1 VSLLRDRDFL
11 RFFGAQAI
19 SMFGDRMVAVAL
31 AFAVIQQNGS
41 PTEVGVVLAM
51 RALPLIACLLIGGV
65 VADRTSRRTVL
76 VVADLVRLVSQGS
89 LAAWLILGR
98 PSVLAIG
105 LLAGAT
111 GAGSGF
117 AAPATTGLLPE
128 VVGPERLAEANGLRA
143 TAFSGG
149 ELLGPLLSGVLVAT
163 AGPGWALGIDALTFG
178 ASAALLIGLRGVA
191 GAAGRAAAEPFL
203 TELRQ
208 GWDAFR
214 ARRWVWT
221 FVVYASVSNLLFGAY
236 KVLGPVVA
244 HRSLGGAATWGLL
257 VSAMGAG
264 TIVGGI
270 LTLRMRPRRP
280 MLVVAATC
288 PSFAAPLAGLA
299 ATRLVP
305 VIAFGALLA
314 GLGLMLGN
322 TLWETTLQRHVPSES
337 LSRVSS
343 YDWFGSLALDPIG
356 LAIWGPIAGVI
367 GIDASLWTACGL
379 LVAGAL
385 VLLAVPEIRRL
396 PAFPPQD
403 ATTAQ
408 LVR

>member
-1 VSLLRDRDFL
+1 VSILRDRDFL

-31 AFAVIQQNGS
+31 AFAVLEIGGTATQ
-41 PTEVGVVLAM
+41 VGTVLAM

-65 VADRTSRRTVL
+65 VADRASRRAVL
-76 VVADLVRLVSQGS
+76 IGADVVRLGSQGA

-98 PSVLAIG
+98 PSVLAVG
-105 LLAGAT
+105 LLAGVT
-111 GAGSGF
+111 GGGSGF

-128 VVGPERLAEANGLRA
+128 VVGPERLADANGLRA
-143 TAFSGG
+143 TAFSAG
-149 ELLGPLLSGVLVAT
+149 ELVGPLLSGVLVAA

-178 ASAALLIGLRGVA
+178 ASAALLIGLRA
-191 GAAGRAAAEPFL
+191 PAAAGRVAAQSFL
-203 TELRQ
+203 AELRQ

-214 ARRWVWT
+214 AKRWVWT
-221 FVVYASVSNLLFGAY
+221 FVIYASVSNLLFGAY

-264 TIVGGI
+264 TIVGA
-270 LTLRMRPRRP
+270 LLALRMRPRRP
-280 MLVVAATC
+280 MLVVVATC
-288 PSFAAPLAGLA
+288 PSFAAPVIALA
-299 ATRLVP
+299 ATRLVA
-305 VIAFGALLA
+305 VIALGALLA

-356 LAIWGPIAGVI
+356 LAIWGPVAAAI
-367 GIDASLWTACGL
+367 GISASLWTASAL

-385 VLLAVPEIRRL
+385 ALLAVPEVRSL
-396 PAFPPQD
+396 PAFPPSQD
-403 ATTAQ
+403 PQRAH